1 VTYDAAVR
9 SRLLGASLVAAG
21 LLGLAAACSD
31 GDDAGARATLPPIS
45 TTTTIP
51 PTTVPPPPTQP
62 RFYEIQPGDTL
73 IEIATAY
80 GLPMQ
85 AIMEKNGIVDQNKIF
100 AGQILELPNAAEIV
114 ATSLPPPVVPVTP
127 APAAV
132 PAITTAAP

>member
-1 VTYDAAVR
+1 MAYDAAVR
-9 SRLLGASLVAAG
+9 TRVLGASLAAACLAG
-21 LLGLAAACSD
+21 LVAGCSD
-31 GDDAGARATLPPIS
+31 GDDNGAGATLPPIS

-51 PTTVPPPPTQP
+51 PTTPPPATTQP

-73 IEIATAY
+73 IEIAAAY
-80 GLPMQ
+80 GLPML

-114 ATSLPPPVVPVTP
+114 ATSLPSPAVPPTV
-127 APAAV
+127 APPLV